1 MSSIQS
7 FPKRCTS
14 ISLCIAVGLN
24 FISLSLS
31 AQSPQLTTATHVP
44 IASDSLVI
52 YQIPYRSVTD
62 SGNNCVWDFSRP
74 AQPPIERY
82 ADYYRPV
89 PNDTAHIAKH
99 FYGAN
104 RYYHLSADTL
114 FITGYETP
122 TFAIRY
128 TAPEKQL
135 VFPFRY
141 GDSIHSTFAG
151 TGEYAHRTTFAV
163 KGYTTI
169 HADAMGKLILP
180 AMTIDTAL
188 RIHTTRCYTATEQD
202 TAIIT
207 TDIYQWFSPLYR
219 YPLLETICERTTTR
233 NDSTGVTLAFY
244 HEPIELD
251 TQNESNTHPVE
262 WQSEDT
268 TSEAS
273 MVFTNASFLPNPV
286 HDMLHISY
294 TLSRDAQIYFSVHY
308 SGGTCFHLSAPVQ
321 QTAGNHHETIDMTV
335 FPTGN
340 YVLYIHV
347 DDTILSQPVI
357 KL

>member
-7 FPKRCTS
+7 TWKRCTP
-14 ISLCIAVGLN
+14 ISLCIAVGLC
-24 FISLSLS
+24 FLSLSLS
-31 AQSPQLTTATHVP
+31 AQSLQLTTATHVP
-44 IASDSLVI
+44 VASDSLIV
-52 YQIPYRSVTD
+52 YQIPYRAITD
-62 SGNNCVWDFSRP
+62 SGDNCVWDFSRP

-82 ADYYRPV
+82 ADFYQPI
-89 PNDTAHIAKH
+89 PNDTKYIAKH

-128 TAPEKQL
+128 TVPEKQM
-135 VFPFRY
+135 VFPFHY

-151 TGEYAHRTTFAV
+151 MGEYAHRTTFAV
-163 KGYTTI
+163 NGYTTI
-169 HADAMGKLILP
+169 HADAVGKLMLP
-180 AMTIDTAL
+180 TITIDTTL
-188 RIHTTRCYTATEQD
+188 RIHTTRCYTAAERD

-207 TDIYQWFSPLYR
+207 TDIYQWFSPLSR
-219 YPLLETICERTTTR
+219 YPLLETVCERTTTR
-233 NDSTGVTLAFY
+233 NDSTGITLAFY
-244 HEPIELD
+244 HEPVELD
-251 TQNESNTHPVE
+251 TQHESDTHPIE
-262 WQSEDT
+262 MQPQDT
-268 TSEAS
+268 TDDANT
-273 MVFTNASFLPNPV
+273 VFTNASFLPNPV
-286 HDMLHISY
+286 HDILHISY
-294 TLSRDAQIYFSVHY
+294 TLSRDAQIFFSVHY
-308 SGGTCFHLSAPVQ
+308 SGGTCFHQSAPAQ
-321 QTAGNHHETIDMTV
+321 QTAGDHHEIIDMTA

>member
-1 MSSIQS
+1 MSSIQFS
-7 FPKRCTS
+7 RKRCTPFS
-14 ISLCIAVGLN
+14 FCIVIGLC
-24 FISLSLS
+24 FISLSSS
-31 AQSPQLTTATHVP
+31 AQSPQLTTATHTLC
-44 IASDSLVI
+44 ATDSLII
-52 YQIPYRSVTD
+52 YQIPYSPVSD
-62 SGNNCVWDFSRP
+62 SGTDCVWDFSRF

-82 ADYYRPV
+82 ADYYRPI
-89 PNDTAHIAKH
+89 PNDSTRIAKH
-99 FYGAN
+99 FYGTN
-104 RYYHLSADTL
+104 RYYRLSADTL

-122 TFAIRY
+122 TFSIRY
-128 TAPEKQL
+128 TAPEKQM

-151 TGEYAHRTTFAV
+151 TGEYAHRTTFSV

-169 HADAMGKLILP
+169 HADAMGKLMLP
-180 AMTIDTAL
+180 TMTIDTTL

-219 YPLLETICERTTTR
+219 YPLVETVCERTTAHA
-233 NDSTGVTLAFY
+233 DSTGVTLAFY
-244 HEPIELD
+244 HEPVELD
-251 TQNESNTHPVE
+251 TQHESDTHTTELQPK
-262 WQSEDT
+262 DT
-268 TSEAS
+268 TNEANT
-273 MVFTNASFLPNPV
+273 VFTNASFLPNPV

-308 SGGTCFHLSAPVQ
+308 SGGTCFYQSAPTQ
-321 QTAGNHHETIDMTV
+321 QTAGDHCETIDMTA

-347 DDTILSQPVI
+347 DDTVLSQPII
-357 KL
+357 KS

>member
-14 ISLCIAVGLN
+14 ISLCIAAGLS

-31 AQSPQLTTATHVP
+31 AQSPQLTTATHAP
-44 IASDSLVI
+44 RATDSLII
-52 YQIPYRSVTD
+52 YQIPYSPVTG
-62 SGNNCVWDFSRP
+62 SGKDCVWDFSRP

-82 ADYYRPV
+82 ADFYRPV
-89 PNDTAHIAKH
+89 PNDTTRIAKH

-104 RYYHLSADTL
+104 RYYHLSSDTL

-128 TAPEKQL
+128 TSPEKQM

-141 GDSIHSTFAG
+141 GDSVHSTFAG
-151 TGEYAHRTTFAV
+151 TGEYAHRTTFAAN
-163 KGYTTI
+163 GYTTI
-169 HADAMGKLILP
+169 HADAMGKLMLP
-180 AMTIDTAL
+180 TITIDTAL
-188 RIHTTRCYTATEQD
+188 RIHTTRCYTATERD

-219 YPLLETICERTTTR
+219 YPLLETICERTTTH

-251 TQNESNTHPVE
+251 TQHENDTPPIEMRPQDTSDDANT
-262 WQSEDT
+262 
-268 TSEAS
+268 
-273 MVFTNASFLPNPV
+273 VFTNASFLPNPV

-294 TLSRDAQIYFSVHY
+294 ALSRDARIYFSVHY
-308 SGGTCFHLSAPVQ
+308 SGGTCFHQSAPAQ
-321 QTAGNHHETIDMTV
+321 QTAGDHRETIDMTA

>member
-7 FPKRCTS
+7 TRKRCTP
-14 ISLCIAVGLN
+14 IFLCLAMGLC
-24 FISLSLS
+24 FFSLSLS
-31 AQSPQLTTATHVP
+31 AQSPQLTTAAHTP
-44 IASDSLVI
+44 MASDILIV
-52 YQIPYRSVTD
+52 YQIPYRAITD
-62 SGNNCVWDFSRP
+62 SGTDCVWDFSRP
-74 AQPPIERY
+74 AQPPVERY
-82 ADYYRPV
+82 ADYYYPV
-89 PNDTAHIAKH
+89 PDDTTHIAKH

-128 TAPEKQL
+128 TLPEKQM

-169 HADAMGKLILP
+169 HADAIGKLMLP
-180 AMTIDTAL
+180 TMTIDTAL
-188 RIHTTRCYTATEQD
+188 RIHTTRCYTATERD

-244 HEPIELD
+244 HEPVELETRHESD
-251 TQNESNTHPVE
+251 THTIKMQPQDTSDDANT
-262 WQSEDT
+262 
-268 TSEAS
+268 
-273 MVFTNASFLPNPV
+273 VFTNASFLPNPV

-294 TLSRDAQIYFSVHY
+294 TLSRDAQIFFSVHY
-308 SGGTCFHLSAPVQ
+308 SGGTCFHQSAPAQ
-321 QTAGNHHETIDMTV
+321 QTAGDHRETIDMTA

-347 DDTILSQPVI
+347 DDTILSQPII